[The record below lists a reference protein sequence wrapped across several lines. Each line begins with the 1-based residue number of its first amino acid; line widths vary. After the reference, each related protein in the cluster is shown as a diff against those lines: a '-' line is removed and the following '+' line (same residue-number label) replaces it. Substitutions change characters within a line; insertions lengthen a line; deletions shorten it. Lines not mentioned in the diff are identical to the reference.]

1 MKPNISIAALVCG
14 LIFSVNA
21 SAKTIESVSP
31 DGRNK
36 IGYSDKNITVTRDGN
51 ALLSIPVDIVISQ
64 NGRTIPF
71 GKGINIEVRAFDDG
85 VAYRYVSK
93 LKGDYI
99 VESEKADFTF
109 PGDYTSYLPHSTNR
123 QKPEAMAFQAT
134 FDVAPISR
142 QGSLLAFLPATVD
155 CGSAKVTLL
164 ESDLDSYPGMFISAE
179 GTTLKASFAKY
190 PRTMEYYNWRHMT
203 YVKDTEN
210 YLARCKGPRTFPW
223 RVLSIAE
230 KDTDMPSI
238 DIVSRLA
245 EPSRIADTSW
255 IRPGRVAWD
264 WWNDWGLQGVPFK
277 AGINTQTYKYYIDF
291 ASRNHLEYIILDE
304 GWYEPKSGD
313 IMNPIPDINLPE
325 LISYGKQKNVGIILW
340 CVFNVLDEHL
350 QDACEKYSSMGIKG
364 FKVDFMDRNDQT
376 AVEMTYR
383 IADMCARHHL
393 VLDYHGIYSPAG
405 LNTTYPN
412 VLNFEAVFGMEEVKW
427 TTRSRDNSEPS
438 KDMPLYDVTFPFIRG
453 QAGPVDFTPGGMRN
467 ATKADFQPVNNNPMT
482 MGTRCHQMA
491 HYIVHDSPLTMF
503 ADSPSAYEREP
514 ECTSFLASLP
524 SSYNSLRCIDGK
536 MGEYIVVLRSDK
548 NGNYYVGG
556 ETNWDSRDI
565 ALDFSF
571 LPENVTFKAT
581 MFYDGPNA
589 DHVATDWQQTS
600 FTATRATKLPQ
611 IHLSSAGGFAIK
623 LEKQK

>member
-1 MKPNISIAALVCG
+1 MKRNISIATLVSC
-14 LIFSVNA
+14 LVISVST
-21 SAKTIESVSP
+21 SAKTIKSVSP

-36 IGYSDKNITVTRDGN
+36 IEYSDKTITVTRDGN
-51 ALLSIPVDIVISQ
+51 ALLTIPADIVISQ
-64 NGRTIPF
+64 NGRTVTF
-71 GKGINIEVRAFDDG
+71 GKGVDIEVKAFDDG

-109 PGDYTSYLPHSTNR
+109 PSDYISYLPHSTNPR
-123 QKPEAMAFQAT
+123 KPEAMAFQAT
-134 FDVAPISR
+134 FDVQPISR
-142 QGSLLAFLPATVD
+142 QGSLLAFLPLTVD
-155 CGSAKVTLL
+155 CGSVKVTLL
-164 ESDLDSYPGMFISAE
+164 ETDLNAYPGMFVSAE
-179 GTTLKASFAKY
+179 GTALKASFSKY

-210 YLARCKGPRTFPW
+210 FIAKCQGPRTFPW

-255 IRPGRVAWD
+255 IHPGRVAWD
-264 WWNDWGLQGVPFK
+264 WWNDWGLQRVPFK

-313 IMNPIPDINLPE
+313 IMNPIPDINLAE
-325 LISYGKQKNVGIILW
+325 LISYGRQKNVGIILW

-350 QDACEKYSSMGIKG
+350 QEACGKYSAMGIKG

-383 IADMCARHHL
+383 IADMCARHNL
-393 VLDYHGIYSPAG
+393 ILDYHGIYSPAG

-427 TTRSRDNSEPS
+427 TTRTRDGSEPS

-467 ATKADFQPVNNNPMT
+467 ATKADFQPINNNPMT

-491 HYIVHDSPLTMF
+491 HYIVHNSPFTMF
-503 ADSPSAYEREP
+503 ADSPSAYEKEP

-524 SSYNSLRCIDGK
+524 ANYNSLRCIDGK
-536 MGEYIVVLRSDK
+536 MGEFIVVLRSDK
-548 NGNYYVGG
+548 NGNYYIGG
-556 ETNWDSRDI
+556 ETNWDPRDI
-565 ALDFSF
+565 TLDFSF
-571 LPENVTFKAT
+571 LPADGTFKAT
-581 MFYDGPNA
+581 MFHDGPNA

-600 FTATRATKLPQ
+600 FSVTRSTKLPP